1 MERAVENLE
10 KKGLSSYFR
19 IVSMLNS
26 PITEKMFLNGLKNS
40 KVHIVATAIMN
51 FQKSVFLK
59 NLKVVVQLRALS
71 NSKDELIRTLAS
83 SALSSVHNKDSTVL
97 KQSSFP
103 YNVSWADSIGLGGNA
118 VGADFCVNLFAGTN
132 LDCNH
137 PTFNYEVSA
146 ISNVDVH
153 LFDHHTTA
161 IAAGFVYGR
170 VNGSPAQDDIYLRVF
185 GDTIYNRQL
194 PQVYCYEGHQ
204 DIANSFPGY
213 SVDYIVWVSVIPVVF
228 SASVSLDLDLSYN
241 WNVCPDALTAS
252 VELVP
257 TGTLIVGGEAE
268 IDLLI
273 VKAGVKLEG
282 SFEASIPPQI
292 QLDGSLCEITFNVN
306 YQSIPLTINF
316 DAYFAVEECKYWI
329 FDCHWKDESVVN
341 IYSWKH
347 AAYNTNLY
355 SKTWKIGK

>member
-1 MERAVENLE
+1 MEKAVENMD

-19 IVSMLNS
+19 IISKIQH

-40 KVHIVATAIMN
+40 KVHVVATAIMN
-51 FQKSVFLK
+51 FHQSMFLK
-59 NLKVVVQLRALS
+59 NIKVTLQLRLLQ
-71 NSKDELIRTLAS
+71 NSKDELIRTLAT
-83 SALSSVHNKDSTVL
+83 SALKSVHNKESTVL
-97 KQSSFP
+97 RQSSFP
-103 YNVSWADSIGLGGNA
+103 YNVSWGDSIALGGNA

-170 VNGSPAQDDIYLRVF
+170 ENGSPAQDDIYLRVF
-185 GDTIYNRQL
+185 GDTIYDRQL

-241 WNVCPDALTAS
+241 WNVCPDALTAQ

-273 VKAGVKLEG
+273 VKAGVKLDG

-306 YQSIPLTINF
+306 YQSVPLTINF
-316 DAYFAVEECKYWI
+316 DAYFAVEECTYWI
-329 FDCHWKDESVVN
+329 FDCHWKDEDQVN

-347 AAYNTNLY
+347 AAYNTNLF